1 MGRETVVTNAA
12 VGVRVRARIP
22 ELYFDIMLVQDPHLS
37 ALLKFIYH
45 RGDEP
50 RSGTFN
56 IRMLRKKGQ
65 PEMDGLGT
73 IRGIHDKVDMM
84 FKVLAHINDANL
96 ISS

>member
-1 MGRETVVTNAA
+1 
-12 VGVRVRARIP
+12 
-22 ELYFDIMLVQDPHLS
+22 MLVQDPHLS